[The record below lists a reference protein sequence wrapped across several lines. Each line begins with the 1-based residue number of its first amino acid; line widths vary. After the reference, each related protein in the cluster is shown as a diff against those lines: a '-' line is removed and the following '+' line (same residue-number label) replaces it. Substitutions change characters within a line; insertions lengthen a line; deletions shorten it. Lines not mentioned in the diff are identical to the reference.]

1 MCTYNLTC
9 RIQTKHDEDG
19 VLRSLHSNRSQ
30 NLVMVVGTSA
40 IQLQST
46 VLLRGEEG
54 LIDWT
59 FYGRSSTLFHQKVR
73 IDTGFG
79 AHGASRIHQ
88 GQVTDS
94 QRFCCYQIWGCHSI
108 AQHRNPA
115 DFWVYKPGRMH
126 SSFFS
131 WSHPHTPTTTL
142 SVDRTTLPFQ
152 YLTF

>member
-19 VLRSLHSNRSQ
+19 ALRSLHSNRSQ

-46 VLLRGEEG
+46 VLLKGEEG

-88 GQVTDS
+88 GQVTAFLLLPDLGLS
-94 QRFCCYQIWGCHSI
+94 QYCSASQPCGLLGI
-108 AQHRNPA
+108 
-115 DFWVYKPGRMH
+115 
-126 SSFFS
+126 
-131 WSHPHTPTTTL
+131 
-142 SVDRTTLPFQ
+142 
-152 YLTF
+152 